1 MSTPTSGSSFV
12 CIRRPRR
19 SATMVAC
26 LAVFVGACQS
36 PTESVPIP
44 VPVPVTLQPAAITLP
59 QGQDGAVAVSLPGLL
74 AGSMVNWTVSGGSA
88 ETTTG
93 FSEGESTSM
102 TTLALVV
109 GSTVPAGSYQLTV
122 SGSAAGVT
130 TQPAQ
135 LLVTVSAASETGS
148 VISGVGGIRIRL
160 WRQHSGPP
168 RD

>member
-1 MSTPTSGSSFV
+1 
-12 CIRRPRR
+12 
-19 SATMVAC
+19 MVAC

-59 QGQDGAVAVSLPGLL
+59 QGQGGTIAVSLPGLP
-74 AGSMVNWTVSGGSA
+74 AGSTVNWTVSGGSA
-88 ETTTG
+88 DITTG
-93 FSEGESTSM
+93 FREGESTST

-109 GSTVPAGSYQLTV
+109 GSTVPPGSYQLSV

-130 TQPAQ
+130 AQPAQ

-148 VISGVGGIRIRL
+148 VISGESHRPACL
-160 WRQHSGPP
+160 SRQSCRH
-168 RD
+168 